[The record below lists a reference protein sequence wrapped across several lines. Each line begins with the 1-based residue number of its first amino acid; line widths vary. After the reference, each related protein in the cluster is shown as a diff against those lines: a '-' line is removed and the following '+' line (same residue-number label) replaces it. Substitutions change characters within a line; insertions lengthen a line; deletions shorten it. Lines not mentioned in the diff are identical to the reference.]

1 MKIGLIIMLAYF
13 LKKRRSMIADTYMGF
28 IPYFFYVGIVFTLL
42 IFQPDF
48 GSILI
53 LAPVA
58 IALYFVGGGNIR
70 YIVIAVIVAF
80 V

>member
-1 MKIGLIIMLAYF
+1 MLAYF
-13 LKKRRSMIADTYMGF
+13 LKKRRSTISDMSMGF
-28 IPYFFYVGIVFTLL
+28 IPYFFYVGIVFLLL

-58 IALYFVGGGNIR
+58 IALYFVG
-70 YIVIAVIVAF
+70 
-80 V
+80 

>member
-13 LKKRRSMIADTYMGF
+13 LKKRRAMISDISLGF
-28 IPYFFYVGIVFTLL
+28 IPYFFYVGLVFLLL

-53 LAPVA
+53 LAPVS
-58 IALYFVGGGNIR
+58 IALYYVG
-70 YIVIAVIVAF
+70 
-80 V
+80 